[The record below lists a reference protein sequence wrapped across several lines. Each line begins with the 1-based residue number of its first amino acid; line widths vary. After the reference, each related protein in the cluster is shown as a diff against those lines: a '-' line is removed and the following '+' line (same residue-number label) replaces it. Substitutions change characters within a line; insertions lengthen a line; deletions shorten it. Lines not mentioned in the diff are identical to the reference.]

1 MPLKLA
7 IGGKMEELTV
17 EEKNRK
23 LVKTIGWILI
33 SISVLVLLKN
43 SVFPSEYSDRIIQMK
58 MAKNFDPPVR
68 TDYTIFFLL
77 RGVEVILCLEIYL
90 FAAFVLT
97 FNKTSRKV
105 LIYFLSAAI
114 IYLAIYPLVYY
125 YFPPIDVELYNERDQ
140 TIVNELRKSKLIW
153 SYVWSILLTT
163 FFIYAI
169 RTLLKKEIELLFK

>member
-1 MPLKLA
+1 
-7 IGGKMEELTV
+7 MEELTV

-33 SISVLVLLKN
+33 LISVFVLLKN

-58 MAKNFDPPVR
+58 MVKNFDPPANI
-68 TDYTIFFLL
+68 DYTIFFLQ
-77 RGVEVILCLEIYL
+77 RGIEIILCLAIYL
-90 FAAFVLT
+90 SAAYVLKL
-97 FNKTSRKV
+97 NKTFRRA
-105 LIYFLSAAI
+105 LIYLLSAAI
-114 IYLAIYPLVYY
+114 IYLVIYPLVNY

-140 TIVNELRKSKLIW
+140 TIINELRKSKLIW